1 MTFYIGRNND
11 NDLKLASPSVS
22 GEHARISISDDYQ
35 SYVLEDLDSTNG
47 TYINGQPVAK
57 KELSKKDK
65 IILGKEEIQSE
76 KLFKELKSFIHN
88 KRTDFSEEFSTLQML
103 ERSFQ
108 KDKDKANKF
117 FKIKSAALRLAVT
130 VGIMLIVGQFTPRE
144 YRIYLM
150 GGIGL
155 IGTVI
160 STLSMSEG
168 RLRNKIE
175 DLTVEFM
182 SSFSCPKCE
191 MELAGKS
198 WKYWKSKKNCPK
210 CKCTWVKE
218 N

>member
-1 MTFYIGRNND
+1 MTFYIGRNSK
-11 NDLKLASPSVS
+11 NDLHLASPSVS
-22 GEHARISISDDYQ
+22 GEHAKVSISDDYQ
-35 SYVLEDLDSTNG
+35 SYTIEDLNSTNG
-47 TYINGQPVAK
+47 TYINGQAVAK

-65 IILGKEEIQSE
+65 IVFGDKEVQTEEFFE
-76 KLFKELKSFIHN
+76 KIKAFIHE
-88 KRTDFSEEFSTLQML
+88 KRTDFSEEFMELQVL
-103 ERSFQ
+103 ERKFQ

-130 VGIMLIVGQFTPRE
+130 VGIMLVVAQFTPRE

-150 GGIGL
+150 GAIGL

-160 STLSMSEG
+160 STLSMSED
-168 RLRNKIE
+168 RLRNRIE

-182 SSFSCPKCE
+182 SAFSCPKCN

-198 WKYWKSKKNCPK
+198 WKYWRSKKNCPK
-210 CKCTWVKE
+210 CKCTWA